1 MGRLMLLEYRND
13 QKYTVKMM
21 SFLGHDWFFCDI
33 IFYEPVVLNT
43 YSLNYRYKID
53 LQTFYSTIFRN
64 MLC

>member
-21 SFLGHDWFFCDI
+21 SFLGHDWFFFAVI
-33 IFYEPVVLNT
+33 LNT
-43 YSLNYRYKID
+43 YFLNYRYKID